1 MPLPFTAEQFFAI
14 FREYNQSVWP
24 SQVLLTGLAL
34 AATGFVFR
42 GGQWSNQIISAI
54 LGLLWTWLALA
65 YHLAFF
71 ARINPAAYA
80 FAVVSLAGAI
90 VFVWQ
95 GVFMG
100 RLEFVWIKS
109 VRSYAAAVL
118 VVFSLFAYPVWS
130 WFAGHPYPY
139 MPTFGLPCP
148 TTIFTIG
155 VLAFLKRPHPRSVF
169 IVPVLWCVVGATAAF
184 VLGVT
189 QDLALIVAG
198 TVGIIL
204 LIRATASATAE

>member
-1 MPLPFTAEQFFAI
+1 MPLPFTAEEFFAV

-34 AATGFVFR
+34 AATGFVFWR
-42 GGQWSNQIISAI
+42 GQWSGVVVSAI
-54 LGLLWTWLALA
+54 LGLLWTWVALA

-71 ARINPAAYA
+71 ARINLLAYA
-80 FAVVSLAGAI
+80 FAVVSLAGAT
-90 VFVWQ
+90 VFVWH
-95 GVFMG
+95 GVIRR

-109 VRSYAAAVL
+109 ARAYTAAVL
-118 VVFSLFAYPVWS
+118 VVFSLFGYPVWS
-130 WFAGHPYPY
+130 WLAGHPYPY

-155 VLAFLKRPHPRSVF
+155 MLAFLKRPHPRSVF
-169 IVPVLWCVVGATAAF
+169 IVPVLWCVVGASAAF

-189 QDLALIVAG
+189 QDSALVVAG
-198 TVGIIL
+198 TAGIIL
-204 LIRATASATAE
+204 SARATTSSTVE